1 VTGGSSVHNHGPL
14 NKYYLEG
21 RDITGLDVNSAPET
35 RFFHVM
41 RYINPQFTLLYILS
55 KLQTD

>member
-1 VTGGSSVHNHGPL
+1 VHNHGPL